1 MRDPCVFCSGEAC
14 PGSCKRTKKA
24 ESPTQ
29 GAPPPA
35 PTPKAPKLVSR
46 SGGAMSSV
54 AQRLFQQ
61 HQQRQTRAAAD
72 PRRTLGKAEIRAHAL
87 SFVGRQARHLPEAE
101 LVAGAAHHLVRL
113 HKAVREDNRVV
124 AARHAHAY
132 SIYERLLGHVP
143 SDRGSAVVEQR
154 CRREGAS
161 LVKSELKAFESF
173 RRDEQVREMV
183 LWSETLEKATK
194 ASTVK
199 KALPAPDPQGSKI
212 PKLPVAGAP
221 IAAERKAKF
230 GNKTS
235 ATAPT
240 AAPTPKPPS
249 MPTKATTKA
258 PKVPAA
264 PKPVAAPKAQ
274 SSGSR

>member
-1 MRDPCVFCSGEAC
+1 MSGI
-14 PGSCKRTKKA
+14 
-24 ESPTQ
+24 
-29 GAPPPA
+29 
-35 PTPKAPKLVSR
+35 
-46 SGGAMSSV
+46 
-54 AQRLFQQ
+54 AQRLCQQ
-61 HQQRQTRAAAD
+61 HQRTQSRAAAD
-72 PRRTLGKAEIRAHAL
+72 PKRALGKAEVRAHAL

-101 LVAGAAHHLVRL
+101 LVAGAAHHLARL
-113 HKAVREDNRVV
+113 HKAVELDNRVV

-143 SDRGSAVVEQR
+143 SDQGSPAVDRR
-154 CRREGAS
+154 CKIEGSS
-161 LVKSELKAFESF
+161 LVKSEAKSFEAF
-173 RRDEQVREMV
+173 RRDQQVRETV

-194 ASTVK
+194 QPEVK
-199 KALPAPDPQGSKI
+199 KALPAPDPQGPKI
-212 PKLPVAGAP
+212 PKPPVAGAP

-249 MPTKATTKA
+249 MPTKATSKA

-264 PKPVAAPKAQ
+264 PKPAGAPKAPNQ

>member
-132 SIYERLLGHVP
+132 SIYERLLGFEP
-143 SDRGSAVVEQR
+143 SEDGSTQVSR
-154 CRREGAS
+154 TRS
-161 LVKSELKAFESF
+161 LESQNLTKSEVKTFEPF
-173 RRDEQVREMV
+173 RRDEQVRE
-183 LWSETLEKATK
+183 T
-194 ASTVK
+194 
-199 KALPAPDPQGSKI
+199 AL
-212 PKLPVAGAP
+212 
-221 IAAERKAKF
+221 
-230 GNKTS
+230 
-235 ATAPT
+235 
-240 AAPTPKPPS
+240 
-249 MPTKATTKA
+249 
-258 PKVPAA
+258 
-264 PKPVAAPKAQ
+264 
-274 SSGSR
+274 